1 MDRAFAG
8 AAPHLRDAAGRQVTN
23 YVMARPPKRNVRTG
37 LVLLTIVLAFFAGI
51 MVKTWL
57 FGL

>member
-1 MDRAFAG
+1 MTDYA
-8 AAPHLRDAAGRQVTN
+8 
-23 YVMARPPKRNVRTG
+23 MARPRQRNVRTG